1 MTKNDTITVTIT
13 ETHARQR
20 LDQALAQL
28 LPDFSRAQLQL
39 WIKSGHVLVDG
50 KQTKP
55 NTKLAGTE
63 VVEIQVQS
71 RPAEPWEAQDIPLNI
86 VHEDD
91 DILIINK
98 PVGLVVHPG
107 SGVIHSTLLNA
118 LLHHAPQLKNMP
130 RAGIIHRLDKNTSGL
145 LVVAKTPA
153 AYTSLSKQLKD
164 RTMNREYQAIVYGP
178 MISGGKVDA
187 PISRHV
193 LDRKRMSVN
202 EDGRHA
208 VTHYRVA
215 EKFPAITHLHLK
227 LETGRT
233 HQIRVH
239 MFHIRHPI
247 VGDNTYGGK
256 IRLAKGMTEELR
268 ETIRAFNRQALHAFS
283 LGFIH
288 PATKEEV
295 SYKADLPDD
304 MQNLIRVLRADK
316 ETKK

>member
-1 MTKNDTITVTIT
+1 MTKNDTITITIT

-28 LPDFSRAQLQL
+28 LPAYSRAQLQL
-39 WIKSGHVLVDG
+39 WIKSGHVLVNG
-50 KQTKP
+50 KPVKP
-55 NTKLAGTE
+55 NTKLSGDET
-63 VVEIQVQS
+63 VEIQVQA
-71 RPAEPWEAQDIPLNI
+71 RPNEPWEAQDIPLNI

-98 PVGLVVHPG
+98 PIGLVVHPG

-153 AYTSLSKQLKD
+153 AYTSLTKQLKD
-164 RTMNREYQAIVYGP
+164 RTMNREYQAIVYGA

-187 PISRHV
+187 PISRHN

-202 EDGRHA
+202 EDGRPA

-256 IRLAKGMTEELR
+256 VRLAKGMTEELR
-268 ETIRAFNRQALHAFS
+268 QTLRSFNRQALHAFS

-288 PATKEEV
+288 PVTNEEV
-295 SYKADLPDD
+295 SFKADLPDD
-304 MQNLIRVLRADK
+304 MKNLLKVLREDK
-316 ETKK
+316 DAGK